1 MKKIYIAG
9 CGGMLGDAFFQVFKD
24 EFELRCTDID
34 LNEKWLAF
42 LDFRDYKKYLDDVK
56 TFSPDVLIHLGA
68 HTSLEYCEINQ
79 QDAYLTNTIA
89 VENAILIANQL
100 NIPLVY
106 ISTAGIFDG
115 QKKIYDDWDVPN
127 PLGVYARTK
136 YLGEREVVSR
146 VENHLVLRAGWMM
159 GGGGKKDKKFIYKII
174 KQIEA
179 GKSDLYV
186 VDDKFGT
193 PTYTFDFAKNAKL
206 LIKEK
211 QWGIY
216 NMVCQGQ
223 TNRLEVCTE
232 LLKLL
237 NLESRISINI
247 VQSDHFSSEYF
258 APRPGSEILINK
270 KLDLKSLN
278 IMSPWRD
285 ALNEYLHRSFPL
297 LMNKK

>member
-9 CGGMLGDAFFQVFKD
+9 CGGMLGEAFYHTFKEDFQLKCSDKD
-24 EFELRCTDID
+24 V
-34 LNEKWLAF
+34 NEEWLSY
-42 LDFRDYKKYLDDVK
+42 LDFRDHKSYEKDVINY
-56 TFSPDVLIHLGA
+56 SPDILIHLGA
-68 HTSLEYCEINQ
+68 HTSLEYCEVNED
-79 QDAYLTNTIA
+79 DAYVTNTIA

-100 NIPLVY
+100 KIPLVY

-115 QKKIYDDWDVPN
+115 HKKVYDDWDAPN

-136 YLGEREVVSR
+136 YLGERDVISR

-159 GGGGKKDKKFIYKII
+159 GGGAKKDKKFIYKII
-174 KQIEA
+174 KQIEE
-179 GKSDLYV
+179 GNKEIFV

-193 PTYTFDFAKNAKL
+193 PTYTFDFAKNTKL
-206 LIKEK
+206 LINER

-223 TNRLEVCTE
+223 TSRLEVCTE

-237 NLESRISINI
+237 NLESSVKINV
-247 VQSDHFSSEYF
+247 VQSDYFSSEYF

-270 KLDLKSLN
+270 KLDLKNMNL
-278 IMSPWRD
+278 MSSWKD

-297 LMNKK
+297 LINRK